1 MEGQEGDF
9 GFPDED
15 SSGGGGSQN
24 GVAERTFLTNSTIPL
39 LDELIEKL
47 GALPGN
53 VGDRRASSLF
63 YLGFG
68 RFDDE
73 RVSERP
79 STACRRA
86 GGSVLRV
93 GLEELALGTR
103 VEYRVVV
110 EIVRLPR
117 ILLVTLCGMGLPLS
131 GAAMQGVFRNP
142 LVSPDIAGVSAGAS
156 FGGVLA
162 IMLSLSQT
170 GMVSL
175 AFLFGLIA
183 LVAAF
188 SLARLAARS
197 GILGLVLS
205 GVIVGAFFGAL
216 VGLGEYVADP
226 QSR

>member
-1 MEGQEGDF
+1 MKIRAG
-9 GFPDED
+9 
-15 SSGGGGSQN
+15 
-24 GVAERTFLTNSTIPL
+24 TIS
-39 LDELIEKL
+39 
-47 GALPGN
+47 A
-53 VGDRRASSLF
+53 R
-63 YLGFG
+63 
-68 RFDDE
+68 
-73 RVSERP
+73 
-79 STACRRA
+79 STARRTDLFIFGLFA
-86 GGSVLRV
+86 LLLAFILFSLTLGRYPVPVWQILRV
-93 GLEELALGTR
+93 IVTTPLKAAFNYTD
-103 VEYRVVV
+103 VYRVVV

-131 GAAMQGVFRNP
+131 GAAMQGVFRNS

-162 IMLSLSQT
+162 IMLSLSSL

-175 AFLFGLIA
+175 AFLFGLLA

-188 SLARLAARS
+188 SLARLASRS